1 MKLKVV
7 DKVLL
12 VVGKAQ
18 YNQCIF
24 VNFSC
29 TFYETEEENSAE
41 KCVT

>member
-1 MKLKVV
+1 MSWTRYY
-7 DKVLL
+7 LL
-12 VVGKAQ
+12 WEKAQ